1 MIDRFKRWAYAFK
14 SWIVSIDPL
23 AWLLFAFILNRI
35 TDWLPET
42 YIDPFPFYDIMY
54 EGENIGLSWQSY
66 FYFIDLHIIFIAFW
80 HYCYKTK
87 PSMSPLF
94 FFYRAVE
101 VVALI
106 DFLLIYEKPFWYIT
120 HNGAVLYGL
129 EFTDIKIAAYFGLY
143 ILWKIRS

>member
-1 MIDRFKRWAYAFK
+1 MIDRFIKWV
-14 SWIVSIDPL
+14 VSVDPL
-23 AWLLFAFILNRI
+23 IWLLASFILNRI

-42 YIDPFPFYDIMY
+42 YIDPFPFYDIVY
-54 EGENIGLSWQSY
+54 KGENIGLSWQSY
-66 FYFIDLHIIFIAFW
+66 FYFIDLHLIFIAFW

-106 DFLLIYEKPFWYIT
+106 DFLLIYEKPFWYIPSPLNEGT
-120 HNGAVLYGL
+120 ILYAL

-143 ILWKIRS
+143 VLWKIRS